1 MDGNDMPSNDTD
13 QSGHPRKR
21 TILAAL
27 IAFGLLCWLA
37 AHYPL
42 WSAWAG
48 QASLEASGTQVDA
61 KLLDKSVSK
70 GRFADTFNLRYQIK
84 LAGGERIIHETV
96 SREIYDRTID
106 GSYLTVRYDPDNPA
120 DAMIVGNDRIGRL
133 LWIYGS
139 INALLLL
146 AAFNIRRSVR
156 REMAAEREVSG

>member
-1 MDGNDMPSNDTD
+1 MD
-13 QSGHPRKR
+13 
-21 TILAAL
+21 
-27 IAFGLLCWLA
+27 LLPTL
-37 AHYPL
+37 
-42 WSAWAG
+42 
-48 QASLEASGTQVDA
+48 
-61 KLLDKSVSK
+61 
-70 GRFADTFNLRYQIK
+70 IK

-96 SREIYDRTID
+96 SREVYDRAID

-133 LWIYGS
+133 LWIFGA